1 MNYRFVKYDN
11 TYEEFIYQTKK
22 QAYKKYVEECFGPW
36 DENTQRELFTKFIET
51 VKDNTW
57 LIKCEDEIIGFYNG
71 NNIDKDNY
79 EIGNICIIPKYQG
92 QGIGTQIL
100 KEILNKHKKEDI
112 HLQYFKQNP
121 VGELYERLGFEKEK
135 EKAYHYKMIKRK

>member
-1 MNYRFVKYDN
+1 MFW
-11 TYEEFIYQTKK
+11 
-22 QAYKKYVEECFGPW
+22 PW

-57 LIKCEDEIIGFYNG
+57 LIKYEDEIIGFYNG

-100 KEILNKHKKEDI
+100 KGILNKHKKEDI

-135 EKAYHYKMIKRK
+135 AKAYHYKMIKRK